1 MQGVDPVGACVGPR
15 GSRVRMVV
23 SELRGE
29 KIDIIPWNDEPAR
42 FVAKALAPAKV
53 REVYVDDAAQQATVV
68 VPDGEL
74 SLAIG
79 KEGLNAR
86 LAHRLTGWRIDIVS
100 ETEHYAE
107 DTDVPYTGA
116 EGEDDEFPGRCIA
129 VTSSGKRCPEPG
141 ARRQPLLRRARSSR
155 AGRQGGGSGRVVAD
169 PIRQCAGCGR
179 RREQGRTDAAG
190 GRSWRRSSSTL
201 HNGFRGAAPTCV
213 RGQECAERALARKAL
228 PRRLRVAAEAA
239 AGLEAADPA

>member
-53 REVYVDDAAQQATVV
+53 REVYVDDDARQATVV

-100 ETEHYAE
+100 ETELLRRGDRRALHRRRGRGGRVPRPLRRG
-107 DTDVPYTGA
+107 DVVRQA
-116 EGEDDEFPGRCIA
+116 L
-129 VTSSGKRCPEPG
+129 SQPG
-141 ARRQPLLRRARSSR
+141 ARRKPLLRRPAHREL
-155 AGRQGGGSGRVVAD
+155 AAMEEGGGRVVTA
-169 PIRQCAGCGR
+169 IRSGSAPAAAGGA
-179 RREQGRTDAAG
+179 QGRT
-190 GRSWRRSSSTL
+190 
-201 HNGFRGAAPTCV
+201 
-213 RGQECAERALARKAL
+213 
-228 PRRLRVAAEAA
+228 AA
-239 AGLEAADPA
+239 AGVRRRDDRLRHGPAAAGARRLPVSRSGLPDAGDTQGGVGQAVEGAIRRRRRPRAADPG

>member
-1 MQGVDPVGACVGPR
+1 M
-15 GSRVRMVV
+15 RMVV

-53 REVYVDDAAQQATVV
+53 REVYVDDEHRQATVV

-100 ETEHYAE
+100 ETEYYAE
-107 DTDVPYTGA
+107 EADTTYTGVDA
-116 EGEDDEFPGRCIA
+116 RGGRVPRPLRRRHVVRQA
-129 VTSSGKRCPEPG
+129 LPQPG
-141 ARRQPLLRRARSSR
+141 ARRKPLLRRPGPPG
-155 AGRQGGGSGRVVAD
+155 AGGGRGGGSVAG
-169 PIRQCAGCGR
+169 PR
-179 RREQGRTDAAG
+179 RPSASAPAAA
-190 GRSWRRSSSTL
+190 
-201 HNGFRGAAPTCV
+201 GAAPRPSSCGCARCV
-213 RGQECAERALARKAL
+213 GRLWSIDERRLGGRGVYLCPSAACAGRARRRGALARRLKCAL
-228 PRRLRVAAEAA
+228 TLPADLAEQVRMERPEGRME
-239 AGLEAADPA
+239 GLT